1 MRYMAAVVLDEM
13 LQPVDWYV
21 EVYDDG
27 ELVTKSA
34 SVAAGP
40 FESPAEALEPA
51 LEHLRRTWGART
63 SLF

>member
-1 MRYMAAVVLDEM
+1 MHYMVAVVLDEL

-21 EVYDDG
+21 EVYDEG
-27 ELVTKSA
+27 HLISKSV

-40 FESPAEALEPA
+40 FETPAEAIEPA
-51 LEHLRRTWGART
+51 LDHLRRNFGARP